1 MKSRFAGVSLL
12 LSTGLVALPLW
23 AGQLNQSGTQVFTG
37 EVTDTFCA
45 AKKSHEEMMN
55 ENKTMGREKQ
65 TCAQR
70 CAQIGAKYVLLDTS
84 KGTVYQLDD
93 QAKAAQFAGMEVRV
107 VGSLEN
113 NQLKIAT
120 IDAGS
125 SNVGSSNAG
134 SSAVASGQ

>member
-1 MKSRFAGVSLL
+1 MKSRLLRISLL
-12 LSTGLVALPLW
+12 LSTGLVALQLW
-23 AGQLNQSGTQVFTG
+23 AAQPKQSDQQVFTG

-45 AKKSHEEMMN
+45 VHKSHEEMMN
-55 ENKTMGREKQ
+55 ENKTMGRDKQ
-65 TCAQR
+65 TCTQR

-93 QAKAAQFAGMEVRV
+93 QGKAAAFAGMEVRV

-113 NQLKIAT
+113 NQLKIAS

-125 SNVGSSNAG
+125 SAT
-134 SSAVASGQ
+134 ASGQ

>member
-1 MKSRFAGVSLL
+1 MNSRIVRVSIFLC
-12 LSTGLVALPLW
+12 TGLVGVQLW
-23 AGQLNQSGTQVFTG
+23 AGQLNQNGKQIFTG

-45 AKKSHEEMMN
+45 PKNSHEEMMN

-70 CAQIGAKYVLLDTS
+70 CVEIGAKYVLLDAS

-93 QAKAAQFAGMEVRV
+93 QGKAAAFAGMEVRV
-107 VGSLEN
+107 AGTLEN

-120 IDAGS
+120 I
-125 SNVGSSNAG
+125 NAG
-134 SSAVASGQ
+134 SSSASPGR